1 MRITGTRLDQ
11 ARSLALRPAG
21 CTSDATL
28 LADVVEPST
37 DNVPTEFCESVGPL
51 TSGVPDATF
60 EWQIVQG

>member
-11 ARSLALRPAG
+11 ARSLALR
-21 CTSDATL
+21 L

-37 DNVPTEFCESVGPL
+37 DNVPTVFRESVGPL